1 MVPLSAF
8 FDILQYSGSRTLDSA
23 GPGLGWGGQV
33 GEHTYPS
40 PWPAKSP
47 SHLGAL
53 GPLGILGGK
62 SQTSLKR
69 GANGTFSIIW
79 CFLALLPQRAADRR
93 AEVQE
98 RKTPWKRA
106 GHRKC
111 PQGLPAQDTGPPPAS
126 CVLTLGPPCLPGR
139 GGLARP
145 GTCQQDKLPA
155 PPASTRTPKAVS
167 DLGRTGVGWRQ
178 ERLEGFAEQ

>member
-1 MVPLSAF
+1 MAGAGRWASTL
-8 FDILQYSGSRTLDSA
+8 ILPHGR
-23 GPGLGWGGQV
+23 
-33 GEHTYPS
+33 
-40 PWPAKSP
+40 P
-47 SHLGAL
+47 SHQVTWEHL

-139 GGLARP
+139 GGLAQPLMSP
-145 GTCQQDKLPA
+145 GLA
-155 PPASTRTPKAVS
+155 PVNSTSFQPH
-167 DLGRTGVGWRQ
+167 Q
-178 ERLEGFAEQ
+178 PRLELRRLCQIWGAPGRGGGKRG

>member
-1 MVPLSAF
+1 MAGAGRWASTL
-8 FDILQYSGSRTLDSA
+8 ILPHGR
-23 GPGLGWGGQV
+23 
-33 GEHTYPS
+33 
-40 PWPAKSP
+40 P
-47 SHLGAL
+47 SHQVTWEHL

-111 PQGLPAQDTGPPPAS
+111 PQGLPAQVTGPPPAS

-167 DLGRTGVGWRQ
+167 DLGRTGVGWQQ